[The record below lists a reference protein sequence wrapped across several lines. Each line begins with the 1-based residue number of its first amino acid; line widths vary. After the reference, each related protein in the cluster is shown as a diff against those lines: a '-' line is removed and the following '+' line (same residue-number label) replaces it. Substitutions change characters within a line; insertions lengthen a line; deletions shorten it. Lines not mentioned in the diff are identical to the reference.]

1 MTERLLLSVHQNAS
15 LLTPRYA
22 PQPCKTGSAHLCATE
37 AVHIQGS
44 ARTRHRFGDEI
55 ETAVTSQHAETVAN
69 PGGGAQG

>member
-1 MTERLLLSVHQNAS
+1 M
-15 LLTPRYA
+15 
-22 PQPCKTGSAHLCATE
+22 CATE